1 MDYRCGKIRC
11 RTSATTLVDTRKLV
25 LLRSCLIARSKSS
38 HSRSAAPAINSKV
51 PITRKPAC
59 SATHL
64 PAFRPLEQS
73 LPLDGLPSEWRQ
85 LRLDR
90 EAKPE
95 AARDL
100 PGTSLRLRSPA
111 GHLHIYTHLHTFT
124 HTFTHTHLHTHLHT
138 HIYTHLHT
146 FTHIYTPESAFEN
159 IGKIKNGQVTKNGCI
174 ADNDHGVLAER
185 RFLRSD
191 NTSSRL
197 SEGQASCRDE
207 NASVSHRSHALEG
220 GQPLHGTAGRNGKH
234 LSQSL
239 QAPPATGFL
248 RCPLTGRSRD
258 RECRA

>member
-1 MDYRCGKIRC
+1 MSACRAACMDYRCGKIRC

-111 GHLHIYTHLHTFT
+111 GHLHIYTH
-124 HTFTHTHLHTHLHT
+124 
-138 HIYTHLHT
+138 
-146 FTHIYTPESAFEN
+146 IYTPESAFEN

-248 RCPLTGRSRD
+248 RWPLTGRSRD